1 MIYTGKSEDGS
12 DAYPVMGVFTSP
24 DGKEWSSE
32 PYTKEDK
39 MYQELYL
46 HLSKNLRYIEE
57 EYELILNKQSN
68 LSARLRNYV
77 KHLMKTENLN

>member
-12 DAYPVMGVFTSP
+12 DAYPVMGAFLSP
-24 DGKEWSSE
+24 NGKEWSNM

-39 MYQELYL
+39 MYQELYF

-57 EYELILNKQSN
+57 EYELVLNKQSN
-68 LSARLRNYV
+68 LSSRLRNYV
-77 KHLMKTENLN
+77 KHLMEVKL